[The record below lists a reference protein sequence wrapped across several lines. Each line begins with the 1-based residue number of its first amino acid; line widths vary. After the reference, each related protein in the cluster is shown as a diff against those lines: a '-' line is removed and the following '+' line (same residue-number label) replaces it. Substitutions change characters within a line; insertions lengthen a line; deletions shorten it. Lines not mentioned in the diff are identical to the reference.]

1 MFAALLVGIAALWS
15 AVVVDVVAESASSG
29 GRTISLLGHT
39 LSRATPHTGVI
50 YLAALAASAA
60 IGLAAAISFVSGR
73 RMERRMAGDLD
84 DRWDALSRKE
94 QSETRLE
101 LFEWQ
106 VGELDTTVNQLVRQR
121 DNLLEE
127 MGRIRERTAALREA
141 AIEQLASLERFS
153 TEAGS
158 SAQRGEPIPELVVIP
173 DPDLGDD
180 ASTRDAVAKTR

>member
-1 MFAALLVGIAALWS
+1 MFAALLVSVAAVWS
-15 AVVVDVVAESASSG
+15 AVVVDVIAESASSG

-39 LSRATPHTGVI
+39 LTRATPQTGVI
-50 YLAALAASAA
+50 YLAVLAASAA
-60 IGLAAAISFVSGR
+60 IALAAAIAFASGR

-121 DNLLEE
+121 DNLLQE
-127 MGRIRERTAALREA
+127 MDRIRQQTAALREA
-141 AIEQLASLERFS
+141 AIEQLASLEQFS
-153 TEAGS
+153 TQASGS
-158 SAQRGEPIPELVVIP
+158 AERGEPIPELTVIP
-173 DPDLGDD
+173 DVDLGDD
-180 ASTRDAVAKTR
+180 PSTRDTVAKTR